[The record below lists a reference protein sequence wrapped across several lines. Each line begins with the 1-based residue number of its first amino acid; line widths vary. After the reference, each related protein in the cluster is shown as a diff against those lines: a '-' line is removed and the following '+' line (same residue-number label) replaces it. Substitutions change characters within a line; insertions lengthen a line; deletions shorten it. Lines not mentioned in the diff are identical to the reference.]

1 MVSAPFLDSLRL
13 RNALVLTPL
22 NRTHRLAQQVAP
34 VNYGSEGMCVGGG
47 QQDAHRGD
55 GGRLASAAGREEAL
69 RGCYYDDLGLGKNPR
84 STSFAST

>member
-1 MVSAPFLDSLRL
+1 MRL

-34 VNYGSEGMCVGGG
+34 VNYGSEGMS
-47 QQDAHRGD
+47 D
-55 GGRLASAAGREEAL
+55 GSETPPGRWGRLASAAGRGEAL
-69 RGCYYDDLGLGKNPR
+69 RGCYYADLGLGKNPR